1 VCIALG
7 AYCTFLLR
15 CRQTAKHFE
24 RSNDLIGETYCSV
37 WKRDLQL
44 LLIMQ
49 VLFVIMII
57 TAGVLDISQAI
68 RELYEFH
75 TVLLSMLYYVSELA
89 GFMPELQFVAFMH
102 ILKRTVQNWNSHID
116 VIGENDDVNNRP
128 WY

>member
-1 VCIALG
+1 
-7 AYCTFLLR
+7 
-15 CRQTAKHFE
+15 
-24 RSNDLIGETYCSV
+24 
-37 WKRDLQL
+37 
-44 LLIMQ
+44 MQ
-49 VLFVIMII
+49 VLFVIMIV